1 MSKKIGKK
9 ELLQIGKHYWLGFV
23 ICVVLGGAV
32 GLVISKF
39 AIQPTYQ
46 AETWLMV
53 KTNASENGDNLSNQ
67 QANVQAISTYKDIVS
82 SEKVLLPVQ
91 KALKKHQHLTTHFSQ
106 LAQQVTVKSNENS
119 QAFQIQVTT
128 SDRNNATVIANLTAS
143 SLTKVVNRAYHDDID
158 TISRANT
165 VTQVAPRPVINVGLG
180 LVIGALVGLL
190 IGLIRYL
197 MATKRE

>member
-23 ICVVLGGAV
+23 ICVVLGGAIS
-32 GLVISKF
+32 LVISKF

-82 SEKVLLPVQ
+82 SEKDATTSAKGTQ
-91 KALKKHQHLTTHFSQ
+91 KAS
-106 LAQQVTVKSNENS
+106 
-119 QAFQIQVTT
+119 
-128 SDRNNATVIANLTAS
+128 AS
-143 SLTKVVNRAYHDDID
+143 YH
-158 TISRANT
+158 SF
-165 VTQVAPRPVINVGLG
+165 
-180 LVIGALVGLL
+180 
-190 IGLIRYL
+190 
-197 MATKRE
+197 